1 MNKLSCPYIDL
12 DGPHPQYIQTVC
24 GSSCTEYPNGPHPQY
39 TIHWLIAT
47 EPLIHRNPSFA
58 FNFTAIILI
67 HDIAWSVWWVTK
79 VGYLEGG
86 WVEECAYIVTY
97 YLNDHFEV
105 VSQAAFSFMTTLS
118 FIQWFTSIYVYLFIM
133 KSKWLQQKYCL
144 GWPCYKSRRTLVC

>member
-1 MNKLSCPYIDL
+1 MAPTPNIYRLRVRVQLHRVPWWPPPPIHRTSTHCYRASYSSKSKFRFQFHCYLFWHAIL
-12 DGPHPQYIQTVC
+12 HEVC
-24 GSSCTEYPNGPHPQY
+24 GG
-39 TIHWLIAT
+39 
-47 EPLIHRNPSFA
+47 F
-58 FNFTAIILI
+58 
-67 HDIAWSVWWVTK
+67 TK

-133 KSKWLQQKYCL
+133 KSKWLQQKYFL
-144 GWPCYKSRRTLVC
+144 GWPCYSRRRTPVC